1 MSEVA
6 SDVQYKELKKI
17 LTKEQKEELT
27 MCIIADELVGQ
38 GRQAGLQEGR
48 REGQLDT
55 ICSLI
60 KGGMLKIEEGAAFLN
75 VTIEEMRIKIGQV
88 CI

>member
-1 MSEVA
+1 
-6 SDVQYKELKKI
+6 
-17 LTKEQKEELT
+17 

-38 GRQAGLQEGR
+38 GRQAGLLEGRQAGIQEGR
-48 REGQLDT
+48 RAGQLDT

-75 VTIEEMRIKIGQV
+75 VTVEEMCAKVEQGLA
-88 CI
+88 